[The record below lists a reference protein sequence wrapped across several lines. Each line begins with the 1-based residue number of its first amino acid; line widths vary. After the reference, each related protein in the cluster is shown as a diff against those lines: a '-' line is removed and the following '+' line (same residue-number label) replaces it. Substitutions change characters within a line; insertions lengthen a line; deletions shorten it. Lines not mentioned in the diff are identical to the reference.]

1 METIEMHGLTFK
13 VEHHP
18 DYDAGAPWENVDIL
32 GEVDDGR
39 RSKRPGERVIND
51 RDGRNGWRRFH
62 DFAGAVAKARAE
74 GLSGPDAAE
83 AAEREFNW
91 LKAWCEDRWSYIG
104 VEVTLLD
111 AEGTQDDRGHLREG
125 PGGSQALRPA
135 CLRGGPFGPSI
146 PRQGDMRD
154 REKPETGTSNATTT
168 VASL

>member
-51 RDGRNGWRRFH
+51 REGRYGWRRFY

-74 GLSGPDAAE
+74 GMSGPDAAE

-91 LKAWCEDRWSYIG
+91 IKAWCEDRWSYIG

-111 AEGTQDDRGHLREG
+111 AEG
-125 PGGSQALRPA
+125 
-135 CLRGGPFGPSI
+135 
-146 PRQGDMRD
+146 
-154 REKPETGTSNATTT
+154 NATDYSDSLWGVEDDGGYAAT
-168 VASL
+168 VANDLALEIGGRVNWDDTVEVPSRTIVLRAPRVAA